1 MEKSKLTKAFQA
13 LRKAGYFARQNFMCC
28 QGCAW
33 NAMTDEQAEKAVFFH
48 RQDAEDLKE
57 EGSCHLAW
65 AGNGKEIVKILE
77 DNGVQTKWEGT
88 DNKRIKIFL

>member
-28 QGCAW
+28 QSCAW
-33 NAMTDEQAEKAVFFH
+33 SAMTDEQAKKAVFFH
-48 RQDAEDLKE
+48 GQDADDLKE
-57 EGSCHLAW
+57 NGSCHLAW
-65 AGNGKEIVKILE
+65 SGNGKEIVKILE